1 MASFESFISFDLY
14 DLSPKISSQTQI
26 AIELIGV
33 TVIWLD
39 SQQILN
45 SQIKIQLR
53 LTIWCSIMS
62 IQNFSLLIL
71 TVFSREG
78 IYKIHL
84 LEI

>member
-14 DLSPKISSQTQI
+14 DLSPKISLHTQI

-53 LTIWCSIMS
+53 FTIWCSIMS

>member
-53 LTIWCSIMS
+53 FTIWCSIMS

>member
-1 MASFESFISFDLY
+1 MASFESLISFDLC

-45 SQIKIQLR
+45 SQIKIQLKF
-53 LTIWCSIMS
+53 TIWCSMMS

-71 TVFSREG
+71 TAFSREG